1 MSDTRLTDDTVT
13 LTTAQRDAAL
23 ALLTH
28 WDALDVAPMLLDP
41 LTDTRPVDEFG
52 RRLRADRTR
61 RRTRLSAIPGSRTGQ

>member
-23 ALLTH
+23 ALLTR

-52 RRLRADRTR
+52 RRQRADRAR
-61 RRTRLSAIPGSRTGQ
+61 RHTRLAAIPGSRTGQ